1 MFDRYFFLVDIGNVP
16 LTISVTP
23 CSSVVS
29 MTILWRTMPDDEEY
43 YYYDD
48 DDEHL
53 DYDVGVFTASAKLIF
68 PAERLPDDSKSCRRI
83 SMTFLE
89 WWHVD

>member
-1 MFDRYFFLVDIGNVP
+1 VDIGNVP

-48 DDEHL
+48 DDYAA
-53 DYDVGVFTASAKLIF
+53 YDIG
-68 PAERLPDDSKSCRRI
+68 
-83 SMTFLE
+83 MTHDMCPFSV
-89 WWHVD
+89 HS